1 MTSKDLKLATRND
14 RWVSFLSRP
23 LELSFIR
30 WMSSFGQVVRIPF
43 IGILVSEGT
52 ILRNV
57 LMDTQNFSKTA
68 PGGTSDLWD
77 PILRGPGLLNM
88 SGVDHLELKRKLT
101 PLFNGKVLDEMV
113 GDTIRRSA
121 KELADQLSSGEKVDV
136 VSHIELMAARVVC
149 TLSGYDIA
157 ETEERELL
165 LQLDRARGLLRFVK
179 LTRKQMLPHEVKTA
193 ISELESIHLRISEAY
208 ERNQVATIPYLLKQ
222 HGFSKAEV
230 TSIITAL
237 IIAGTETVISHL
249 PRFIQLLVTGKVI
262 ASSGAQELDL
272 EELIQEG
279 LRVTVPTPVMLRG
292 VVSPAKIG
300 KVSVKPGDRIL
311 LATTL
316 ACRRAG
322 GFDPERQMPKVLR
335 NLWFGAGV
343 HLCIG
348 MPLAQLEILEVTK
361 ELINR
366 FGGKELRIV
375 ESRIRKGTLT
385 AGYSK
390 LVVQCQPS

>member
-1 MTSKDLKLATRND
+1 
-14 RWVSFLSRP
+14 
-23 LELSFIR
+23 
-30 WMSSFGQVVRIPF
+30 MSAFGPVVRIPF
-43 IGILVSEGT
+43 IGVLVSEGA
-52 ILRNV
+52 ILRGV

-88 SGVDHLELKRKLT
+88 SGVDHLALKRKLT

-113 GDTIRRSA
+113 GATIRLSA
-121 KELADQLSSGEKVDV
+121 SELSEKLNSGEKVDV
-136 VSHIELMAARVVC
+136 VAHVELMAARVIC

-157 ETEERELL
+157 ATDEEELL
-165 LQLDRARGLLRFVK
+165 TQLDRARGLLRFVK
-179 LTRKQMLPHEVKTA
+179 LTRKELRPHEVEIA
-193 ISELESIHLRISEAY
+193 ISELENIHSRIAEAFD
-208 ERNQVATIPYLLKQ
+208 RNLVSTIPYLLKGY
-222 HGFSKAEV
+222 GFSKAEV
-230 TSIITAL
+230 ISIISAL

-249 PRFIQLLVTGKVI
+249 PRFVQLLVTSRVLTNSEYI
-262 ASSGAQELDL
+262 NVDL

-292 VVSPAKIG
+292 VTAVTRIG
-300 KVSVKPGDRIL
+300 AVRVNPGDRIL

-322 GFDPERQMPKVLR
+322 VFDPLRPMPKELR

-343 HLCIG
+343 HFCIG
-348 MPLAQLEILEVTK
+348 MPLAQLEIVEVTR
-361 ELINR
+361 ELVKVFTGTKIN
-366 FGGKELRIV
+366 IV
-375 ESRIRKGTLT
+375 EAKIRKGTLT

-390 LVVQCQPS
+390 LVVQRELLIGDGA

>member
-1 MTSKDLKLATRND
+1 MTNKDLKRATRND
-14 RWVSFLSRP
+14 RWVSLLSRP
-23 LELSFIR
+23 LELSFLQL
-30 WMSSFGQVVRIPF
+30 MSAFGPVVRIPF
-43 IGILVSEGT
+43 IGILVSDGS
-52 ILRNV
+52 ILRSV

-88 SGVDHLELKRKLT
+88 SGIDHLELKRKLT

-121 KELADQLSSGEKVDV
+121 IELSEKLSSGVKVDV

-157 ETEERELL
+157 VTDEEELL
-165 LQLDRARGLLRFVK
+165 VQLDRARGLLRFVK
-179 LTRKQMLPHEVKTA
+179 LTRKQLRPHEVKIA
-193 ISELESIHLRISEAY
+193 ISELESIHQRISEAF
-208 ERNQVATIPYLLKQ
+208 ERNHESTIPYLLKQ

-249 PRFIQLLVTGKVI
+249 PRFVQLLVTGQVI
-262 ASSGAQELDL
+262 ESSGVENLNL

-279 LRVTVPTPVMLRG
+279 LRITVPTPVMLRG
-292 VVSPAKIG
+292 VTAPTKIAKI
-300 KVSVKPGDRIL
+300 SVKPGDRIL

-322 GFDPERQMPKVLR
+322 GFDPRHPMPKELR
-335 NLWFGAGV
+335 NIWFGAGV

-361 ELINR
+361 ELLNR
-366 FGGKELRIV
+366 FGGKEIRIV
-375 ESRIRKGTLT
+375 ESKIRKGTLT

-390 LVVQCQPS
+390 LVVQCQHF

>member
-1 MTSKDLKLATRND
+1 MMSKYLRSATRND
-14 RWVSFLSRP
+14 RWVSFVSRP
-23 LELSFIR
+23 LELTFLQVAALI
-30 WMSSFGQVVRIPF
+30 GPVVRIPF
-43 IGILVSEGT
+43 IGVLVSEGSL
-52 ILRNV
+52 LRGV

-68 PGGTSDLWD
+68 PGGTSDLWN

-88 SGVDHLELKRKLT
+88 SGVDHIALKRKLM
-101 PLFNGKVLDEMV
+101 PLFNGKVLEEMV
-113 GDTIRRSA
+113 GKTIRLSA
-121 KELADQLSSGEKVDV
+121 FELSEKLSSGEAVDV
-136 VSHIELMAARVVC
+136 VCHIELMAARVIC
-149 TLSGYDIA
+149 TLSGYDLEA
-157 ETEERELL
+157 TNEKDLL
-165 LQLDRARGLLRFVK
+165 FQLERARGLLRFVK
-179 LTRKQMLPHEVKTA
+179 LTRKELRPHEVEMA
-193 ISELESIHLRISEAY
+193 LSELENIHSRISVAF

-222 HGFSKAEV
+222 YGFTEAEAI
-230 TSIITAL
+230 SIISAL

-249 PRFIQLLVTGKVI
+249 PRFVQLLVTGKVI
-262 ASSGAQELDL
+262 ANAGDQIVDL

-292 VVSPAKIG
+292 VTSPTKIAH
-300 KVSVKPGDRIL
+300 VPVKPGDRIL

-322 GFDPERQMPKVLR
+322 GFDPMKAMPRELR

-361 ELINR
+361 ELLSR
-366 FGGKELRIV
+366 CAGKNVKII
-375 ESRIRKGTLT
+375 ESQIRKGTLT

-390 LVVQCQPS
+390 LVIQCAPF

>member
-1 MTSKDLKLATRND
+1 MKPKALSKATRND

-23 LELSFIR
+23 LELSFIQM
-30 WMSSFGQVVRIPF
+30 MSNFGPVVRIPF
-43 IGILVSEGT
+43 IGILVSEGA
-52 ILRNV
+52 ILRSV

-88 SGVDHLELKRKLT
+88 SGVDHLDLKRKLT
-101 PLFNGKVLDEMV
+101 PMFNGKVLDEMV
-113 GDTIRRSA
+113 GDTIRLSA
-121 KELADQLSSGEKVDV
+121 RELSENISSGEKVDV
-136 VSHIELMAARVVC
+136 VAHIELMAARVVC
-149 TLSGYDIA
+149 TLSGYDIQA
-157 ETEERELL
+157 TEEKELL

-179 LTRKQMLPHEVKTA
+179 LTRKAMRPHEVEIA
-193 ISELESIHLRISEAY
+193 ISELESIHRRISEAY
-208 ERNQVATIPYLLKQ
+208 QRNQVSTIPYLLKQ
-222 HGFSKAEV
+222 YGFSKDEV

-249 PRFIQLLVTGKVI
+249 PRFVQLLITGEVI
-262 ASSGAQELDL
+262 SSPDANKFDL
-272 EELIQEG
+272 EELIHEG
-279 LRVTVPTPVMLRG
+279 LRVSVPTPVMLRG
-292 VVSPAKIG
+292 VTAPAKIG

-322 GFDPERQMPKVLR
+322 DFNPMRPMPKELR
-335 NLWFGAGV
+335 NLWFGAGI

-348 MPLAQLEILEVTK
+348 MPLAQLEIREVSQ
-361 ELINR
+361 ELLKR
-366 FGGKELRIV
+366 FAGKDLQIV
-375 ESRIRKGTLT
+375 EAKIRKGTLT

-390 LVVQCQPS
+390 LVVQCKPS

>member
-1 MTSKDLKLATRND
+1 
-14 RWVSFLSRP
+14 
-23 LELSFIR
+23 
-30 WMSSFGQVVRIPF
+30 MSAFGPVVRIPF
-43 IGILVSEGT
+43 IGVLVSEGA
-52 ILRNV
+52 ILRGV

-88 SGVDHLELKRKLT
+88 SGVDHLALKRKLT

-113 GDTIRRSA
+113 GATIRLSASELSA
-121 KELADQLSSGEKVDV
+121 KLNSGEKVDV
-136 VSHIELMAARVVC
+136 VAHVELMAARVIC

-157 ETEERELL
+157 ATDEEELL
-165 LQLDRARGLLRFVK
+165 TQLDRARGLLRFVK
-179 LTRKQMLPHEVKTA
+179 LTRKELRPHEVEIA
-193 ISELESIHLRISEAY
+193 ISELENIHSRIAEAFD
-208 ERNQVATIPYLLKQ
+208 RNLVSTIPYLLKGY
-222 HGFSKAEV
+222 GFSKAEV
-230 TSIITAL
+230 ISIISAL

-249 PRFIQLLVTGKVI
+249 PRFVQLLVTSRVLTNSEYI
-262 ASSGAQELDL
+262 NVDL

-292 VVSPAKIG
+292 VTAVTRIG
-300 KVSVKPGDRIL
+300 AVRVNPGDRIL

-322 GFDPERQMPKVLR
+322 VFYPLRPMPKELR

-343 HLCIG
+343 HFCIG
-348 MPLAQLEILEVTK
+348 MPLAQLEIVEVTR
-361 ELINR
+361 ELVKVFTGTKINILEA
-366 FGGKELRIV
+366 K
-375 ESRIRKGTLT
+375 IRKGTLT

-390 LVVQCQPS
+390 LVVQRELLTGDGA